1 MPLEFFDLETVYESL
16 AEAMDQVA
24 DADRELFLSKLA
36 LLMARQLGNAAET
49 LEMIQEARK
58 HLEHLEQ
65 L

>member
-1 MPLEFFDLETVYESL
+1 MPLEFSDLETVYEAL

-36 LLMARQLGNAAET
+36 LLMARQLGDAAEA

-58 HLEHLEQ
+58 HLEQ

>member
-1 MPLEFFDLETVYESL
+1 MPLEFSDLETVYEAL

-36 LLMARQLGNAAET
+36 LLMARQLGDAAET

-58 HLEHLEQ
+58 HLEQ
-65 L
+65 P